1 MLPVVN
7 GLVVTLFGA
16 QNVRNVLIIV
26 VQISLGKTF
35 CFHIGMP
42 VSRTCLDD
50 NYSLNKQEEF
60 KTGEDVSEK
69 VKELCY
75 LKDLFSSY
83 GGASEVV
90 DARLGNTY
98 KTVTGLAGSIFEA
111 T

>member
-26 VQISLGKTF
+26 VQISLGKSF

-42 VSRTCLDD
+42 VCRTCLDD

-60 KTGEDVSEK
+60 KSGEDVSEK
-69 VKELCY
+69 V
-75 LKDLFSSY
+75 FSS
-83 GGASEVV
+83 
-90 DARLGNTY
+90 
-98 KTVTGLAGSIFEA
+98 KTCLAHMVGHLKWWMC
-111 T
+111 

>member
-35 CFHIGMP
+35 CFHIGIP
-42 VSRTCLDD
+42 VCRTCLDD

-69 VKELCY
+69 VKSSVISKTCLAHMVGH
-75 LKDLFSSY
+75 LKWWMLD
-83 GGASEVV
+83 
-90 DARLGNTY
+90 
-98 KTVTGLAGSIFEA
+98 
-111 T
+111 